1 MKFTY
6 GLAKKKGVHTPT
18 KATYDWKSVSSI
30 TMNVLFVLSSRQR
43 TFRTVRREN
52 LYTEAIKLV
61 SEKTRRFLRR
71 RFRRF
76 PLGFQRRRLPQ
87 LAAVLTLVV
96 STPAVS
102 RRLVRV
108 P

>member
-1 MKFTY
+1 M
-6 GLAKKKGVHTPT
+6 
-18 KATYDWKSVSSI
+18 ATTGGTWLTSI
-30 TMNVLFVLSSRQR
+30 NLSSRQR

-61 SEKTRRFLRR
+61 TRRRFLRR

-76 PLGFQRRRLPQ
+76 PLGFQRRRFPQ

-102 RRLVRV
+102 RRPVRV